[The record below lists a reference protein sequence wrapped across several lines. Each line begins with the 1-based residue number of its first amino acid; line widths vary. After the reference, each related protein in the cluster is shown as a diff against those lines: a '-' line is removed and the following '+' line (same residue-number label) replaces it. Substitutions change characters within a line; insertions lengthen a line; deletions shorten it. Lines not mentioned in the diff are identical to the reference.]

1 MARTFWEEA
10 YRIGIDELD
19 NEHMELG
26 ALMARFQ
33 QALDDH
39 EDKAAIGSIF
49 HDLRDK
55 MVAHFNH
62 EEQILQRI
70 DYPEEDVKAHV
81 DGHLDVLYT
90 FDHEFSKW
98 EKAPGDAP
106 IPGGL
111 SHVCVWAITELMT
124 ADMQVKDH
132 LSRSRPGKASGD

>member
-1 MARTFWEEA
+1 MVRTFWEEA
-10 YRIGIDELD
+10 YRIGIDEID

-33 QALDDH
+33 QALDDR
-39 EDKAAIGSIF
+39 EDKAVIGSVYRN
-49 HDLRDK
+49 LREK

-70 DYPEEDVKAHV
+70 DYPEENVKAHI

-98 EKAPGDAP
+98 EKAPDDTP
-106 IPGGL
+106 IPGEL
-111 SHVCVWAITELMT
+111 SHVCVWAITELLT

-132 LSRSRPGKASGD
+132 LSRSRPGKGSLD

>member
-39 EDKAAIGSIF
+39 EDKAAIVSIF
-49 HDLRDK
+49 HKLRGK

-62 EEQILQRI
+62 EEQILRRM
-70 DYPEEDVKAHV
+70 DYPEEDVKAHI
-81 DGHLDVLYT
+81 DGHLDVLFT

-98 EKAPGDAP
+98 DKASGDPP

-111 SHVCVWAITELMT
+111 SHVCVWAITELLT

-132 LSRSRPGKASGD
+132 LSRRRPGKASGD

>member
-19 NEHMELG
+19 NEHKELG

-39 EDKAAIGSIF
+39 EDKAVIGSIF
-49 HDLRDK
+49 RNLRGK

-70 DYPEEDVKAHV
+70 DYPEEDVKAHI

-98 EKAPGDAP
+98 EKAPDDAP
-106 IPGGL
+106 IPGEL
-111 SHVCVWAITELMT
+111 SHVCVWAITELLT
-124 ADMQVKDH
+124 ADMQVKEH
-132 LSRSRPGKASGD
+132 LSRNRSGTASRE

>member
-10 YRIGIDELD
+10 YRIGIDEVD

-26 ALMARFQ
+26 SLMARFQ

-39 EDKAAIGSIF
+39 EDKAVIGSIF
-49 HDLRDK
+49 RNLRGK
-55 MVAHFNH
+55 MVSHFNH

-70 DYPEEDVKAHV
+70 DYPEEDVKAHI

-98 EKAPGDAP
+98 DKGP
-106 IPGGL
+106 
-111 SHVCVWAITELMT
+111 
-124 ADMQVKDH
+124 AD
-132 LSRSRPGKASGD
+132 RSEEHTV

>member
-1 MARTFWEEA
+1 MAVTFWEEA

-39 EDKAAIGSIF
+39 E
-49 HDLRDK
+49 
-55 MVAHFNH
+55 
-62 EEQILQRI
+62 EQILWRI
-70 DYPEEDVKAHV
+70 DYPEEDVKAHI

-98 EKAPGDAP
+98 EKAPGDPP

-111 SHVCVWAITELMT
+111 SHVCVGAITELLT

-132 LSRSRPGKASGD
+132 LSRSRPDKASRQ